1 MLFMQADPSD
11 PFSAKHFTIQGLFDG
26 AGWLAK
32 ALLTAQTS
40 DIASPDV
47 TVELEA
53 LIPKELSKNSVKG
66 MSSTFNSY
74 VNTLRFNE
82 TYLSDDELQTA
93 SSSNASCGLVR
104 NWLIRF
110 NEKAIE
116 RLNCILRT
124 VAEAEIIP
132 RTPLCDAQSGAPLA
146 VNFCRG
152 GVRLEIQSAN
162 DAVVSLLALPSQVEM
177 QLARPTLTD
186 ECVLLLD
193 EPELHLNPVIQATV
207 AEYIAEI
214 SRTAN
219 AQVILV
225 THSDHIVH
233 RLRQYSDSA
242 ILNIER

>member
-1 MLFMQADPSD
+1 M
-11 PFSAKHFTIQGLFDG
+11 
-26 AGWLAK
+26 
-32 ALLTAQTS
+32 
-40 DIASPDV
+40 

-162 DAVVSLLALPSQVEM
+162 DALVSLLALPSQVEM

-193 EPELHLNPVIQATV
+193 EPELHLNPALLHESQKF
-207 AEYIAEI
+207 
-214 SRTAN
+214 N
-219 AQVILV
+219 A
-225 THSDHIVH
+225 
-233 RLRQYSDSA
+233 RLGRA
-242 ILNIER
+242 LN